1 MRLTGTA
8 LDCYK
13 YLEPLYYDYR
23 KIKRQSRQGGNF
35 IITLIS
41 YNLKQRIHACSK
53 TEIKR
58 QSRQG
63 GNFIIKL
70 ISYNLKQRIHAC
82 SKTEIKRQS
91 RQGGNFIIKLISYN
105 LKQRIHACSK
115 RGKKPI
121 QNNFRNRLIHYPET
135 INVNEYI
142 FMHPPYIHTLF
153 LAKMS
158 FLHDSVENSPLSTL
172 KTCPPLSGK
181 LMFLC

>member
-23 KIKRQSRQGGNF
+23 K
-35 IITLIS
+35 
-41 YNLKQRIHACSK
+41 
-53 TEIKR
+53 
-58 QSRQG
+58 
-63 GNFIIKL
+63 
-70 ISYNLKQRIHAC
+70 
-82 SKTEIKRQS
+82 IKRQS

-158 FLHDSVENSPLSTL
+158 FLHDSVENSPPIHS
-172 KTCPPLSGK
+172 
-181 LMFLC
+181 

>member
-23 KIKRQSRQGGNF
+23 K
-35 IITLIS
+35 
-41 YNLKQRIHACSK
+41 
-53 TEIKR
+53 
-58 QSRQG
+58 
-63 GNFIIKL
+63 
-70 ISYNLKQRIHAC
+70 
-82 SKTEIKRQS
+82 IKRQS

-142 FMHPPYIHTLF
+142 FMHPPPIYTHFFWPKCPFCMTVLKTL
-153 LAKMS
+153 
-158 FLHDSVENSPLSTL
+158 PLSTL

>member
-23 KIKRQSRQGGNF
+23 K
-35 IITLIS
+35 
-41 YNLKQRIHACSK
+41 
-53 TEIKR
+53 
-58 QSRQG
+58 
-63 GNFIIKL
+63 
-70 ISYNLKQRIHAC
+70 
-82 SKTEIKRQS
+82 IKRQS

-142 FMHPPYIHTLF
+142 FMHPPLYTHTFFGQNVLF
-153 LAKMS
+153 AWQCWKLSPYPLLKLAPH
-158 FLHDSVENSPLSTL
+158 FLENSCSSVRHVQNLNTLYWTDMIDIFNVQKL
-172 KTCPPLSGK
+172 KTLGRN
-181 LMFLC
+181 LMFSIHSQFRQNLLSLFCVDLSANTI